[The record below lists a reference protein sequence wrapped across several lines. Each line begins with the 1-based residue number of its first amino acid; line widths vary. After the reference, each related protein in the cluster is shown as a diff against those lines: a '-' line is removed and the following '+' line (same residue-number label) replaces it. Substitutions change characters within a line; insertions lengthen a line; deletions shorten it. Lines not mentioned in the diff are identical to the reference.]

1 MKLPAP
7 TLQGIAASLVVD
19 AATLLEQSHALTG
32 EASTWP
38 AGGDRAWGRLIH
50 QALKLAATGQI
61 AIGVPLPASL
71 TTDEQDAAA
80 RLVQALQTRL
90 PEAKRRATHVLID
103 YENVQPTLGEI
114 QATAPGADHV
124 WVFHGPHQKQ
134 AVQAYPAFGDRAT
147 AVPISQPGKNAL
159 DFHLSYYLGYIASRN
174 ERAEIVVIAND
185 TGYDPMLRHA
195 REMGVDVRRQPVVRP
210 AKKVAVAPMA
220 TSTPAAAAPASS
232 TVPAPVAK
240 KAAAKKVPTKKA
252 AAKKVVTKKV
262 VAKKVAAKQAAVKK
276 AAVQTSPA
284 KKAAAK
290 NATTKKVATKKS
302 PAKKLAATPAVLPKP
317 AASPGVEPSTPQVMH
332 AIESLKKMGDK
343 RPVRMSGL
351 RGALKSLLADAGHP
365 AGIDQAVQ
373 RLVALGIVDVSA
385 SPAVRFPGFAVAGK
399 KG

>member
-19 AATLLEQSHALTG
+19 AATLLAQSHALTG

-50 QALKLAATGQI
+50 QALQLAATGRI
-61 AIGVPLPASL
+61 AIGVPLSEAL

-80 RLVQALQTRL
+80 RLVQALQARL

-114 QATAPGADHV
+114 QAAAPGADHV

-134 AVQAYPAFGDRAT
+134 AAQAYPAFGDRAT

-195 REMGVDVRRQPVVRP
+195 REMGVDVRRQSVVRP
-210 AKKVAVAPMA
+210 AKKVAVAVAPMA
-220 TSTPAAAAPASS
+220 ATTPAAALPASS
-232 TVPAPVAK
+232 TAPAPVARKAPAKKVPAK
-240 KAAAKKVPTKKA
+240 KAAAKKV
-252 AAKKVVTKKV
+252 AAKKVAVKKV
-262 VAKKVAAKQAAVKK
+262 AVKK
-276 AAVQTSPA
+276 AAVPATPA

-290 NATTKKVATKKS
+290 TVATKKA
-302 PAKKLAATPAVLPKP
+302 PARKLVATPAAVSKP

-365 AGIDQAVQ
+365 AGIDQAIQ

-385 SPAVRFPGFAVAGK
+385 SPAVRFPGFAAAGK
-399 KG
+399 KS